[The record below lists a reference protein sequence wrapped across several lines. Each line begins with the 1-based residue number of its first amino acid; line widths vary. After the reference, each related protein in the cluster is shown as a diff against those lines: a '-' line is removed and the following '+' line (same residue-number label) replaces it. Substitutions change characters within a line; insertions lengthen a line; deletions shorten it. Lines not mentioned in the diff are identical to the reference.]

1 MDLNTVIRPEFIV
14 IALAL
19 NALGAILKY
28 RTSLPAKLLPLVLL
42 AVALPI
48 CAVWGWFT
56 SVHTGGARWAD
67 SLLIAGLVHG
77 SVVTALAVFGWDAA
91 YGLFKFGLRKKNSKG
106 GKA

>member
-1 MDLNTVIRPEFIV
+1 MTDATEVITEEKSGGGLLR
-14 IALAL
+14 
-19 NALGAILKY
+19 
-28 RTSLPAKLLPLVLL
+28 KLLPLVLL

-77 SVVTALAVFGWDAA
+77 SVVTALAVFGWDAV
-91 YGLFKFGLRKKNSKG
+91 YGVFKVGLRKKNSKG